1 MFLHH
6 RDGQYSG
13 TNGNHNPFWDDLGHT
28 WRVYYDI
35 QRDSRDLAP
44 CAMRVVMRI
53 YNSAPDGSWSGT
65 ASVFADVNGSYNA
78 SSWGEVS
85 GSSAY
90 PNHFVWRGPW
100 FGADF
105 GSYVITIDLDNGSTP
120 YTQANTTFSLKL
132 APCWGTRGVQP

>member
-6 RDGQYSG
+6 RDGRYLG

-35 QRDSRDLAP
+35 QRDSRDFAP

-85 GSSAY
+85 GSSTY
-90 PNHFVWRGPW
+90 PSHFVWRGPW
-100 FGADF
+100 FGGDF
-105 GSYVITIDLDNGSTP
+105 GSYVLKVDVYNGSG
-120 YTQANTTFSLKL
+120 K
-132 APCWGTRGVQP
+132 